1 MQDKQKEFDAGQGAI
16 EQDVTLITQKMM
28 SKAPLTAIDT
38 LQKEMDDFMT
48 KEQYRLIL
56 NRLEAYTALETFN
69 KYRLLM
75 EKDMNGLKKKFDQVP
90 IKDDLGKVTEGL
102 KKFVNELNSRNSTR
116 GNCAKDKADLLKELD
131 LIRLDLLKTREEQT
145 QQGKAIR
152 ALQAQMKNKIERDEM
167 NTVTDLVKLLP
178 TQEEVRELREH
189 VAGNIANFQKDNAR
203 FKLDFEIQNQT
214 IRRYDEVITQKS
226 SKHDVREV

>member
-1 MQDKQKEFDAGQGAI
+1 
-16 EQDVTLITQKMM
+16 M

-131 LIRLDLLKTREEQT
+131 LVRLDLLKTREE
-145 QQGKAIR
+145 
-152 ALQAQMKNKIERDEM
+152 
-167 NTVTDLVKLLP
+167 
-178 TQEEVRELREH
+178 
-189 VAGNIANFQKDNAR
+189 
-203 FKLDFEIQNQT
+203 
-214 IRRYDEVITQKS
+214 
-226 SKHDVREV
+226 